1 MNIICEWICTLCG
14 CGFSPQSPD
23 NPASIAVPDNHALA
37 SLQLLQMELSVSVQS
52 NEEVELQASLK
63 DMALCD
69 EQVSQREKKTGYVS
83 LSLSLSLPPSPHASL
98 PALLQHP
105 SHSALHQ

>member
-14 CGFSPQSPD
+14 CGFSPQSPA
-23 NPASIAVPDNHALA
+23 NPASIAVPDHQALA
-37 SLQLLQMELSVSVQS
+37 SLHLLKMELSVSVQS

-83 LSLSLSLPPSPHASL
+83 LSLPPLPPSLPPR
-98 PALLQHP
+98 
-105 SHSALHQ
+105 